1 MSFRVVRD
9 SKFRHVF
16 GQALRKEQCFDHIRI
31 TKNSWD
37 SNFCAVNPKFLA
49 IVTEAAGGGAFLV
62 VTLKQTGKV
71 DPNAPLVTG
80 HKGAVLDIQWCPFD
94 DNIIASASDDAIVR
108 VWCIPD
114 GGLTDNLTEPAAE
127 LIGHQRRVGMVA
139 WHPSAQ
145 NILLSAGS
153 DNRIIIWDVGT
164 AEAVTVIEHPDFAF
178 HCAWNWDGSKV
189 ATTCKDRKV
198 RIYDARTGEC
208 EAEGE
213 GHEGRK
219 PQRIAYLKNDLILT
233 TGFSRMSERQYALRS
248 ESNLSEP
255 IVLEVLDTSN
265 GVLFPF
271 YDPDVNL
278 LYLCAK
284 GDSNIRYFEITDKA
298 PHIHYINTFQSS
310 EPQRGMCW
318 MPKRGCDAL
327 SCEIARFY
335 KLHTKGLCE
344 VISFMVPRKSDL
356 FQNDIYPDTQADTPA
371 LTAEEWIAGETKP
384 PVLLSLRE
392 GYQTKSLTEGGK
404 GLATGLKKKPNPR
417 LTMTESSTVG
427 APQQNPPSTNDTD
440 NSSKMTYQ
448 DNTKTASSES
458 SEPVFK
464 RPTPVSKDGESQQM
478 SARETYEML
487 CQRKCQTNGSSKT
500 LASPRSLNPP
510 NNTHDSEHTNN
521 SSSLLSTYQL
531 PPIEVTKINEDVKRV
546 QKLNDELSTRVK
558 ELSDELHKMKAIV
571 LKHEVRIR
579 DLERM
584 NSNDE
589 E

>member
-16 GQALRKEQCFDHIRI
+16 GQALRKEQCYDNIRI

-62 VTLKQTGKV
+62 LTLKQTGKI
-71 DPNAPLVTG
+71 DANAPLVAG

-114 GGLTDNLTEPAAE
+114 GGLNQALTEPAAE
-127 LIGHQRRVGMVA
+127 LVGHERRVGMVL

-145 NILLSAGS
+145 NILLSSGS

-164 AEAVTVIEHPDFAF
+164 AEAITVIEHPDLAF
-178 HCAWNWDGSKV
+178 HCAWSWDGSRL

-219 PQRIAYLKNDLILT
+219 PQRLAYLKNDLILT
-233 TGFSRMSERQYALRS
+233 TGFGRMSERQYALRS
-248 ESNLSEP
+248 ATNLSEP
-255 IVLEVLDTSN
+255 IVQEFIDTSN

-284 GDSNIRYFEITDKA
+284 GDSNIRYFEITDKY
-298 PHIHYINTFQSS
+298 PHIHYINTYQSS
-310 EPQRGMCW
+310 DPQRGLCW

-344 VISFMVPRKSDL
+344 VISLKVPRKSDL
-356 FQNDIYPDTQADTPA
+356 FQNDIYPDTQADVPA
-371 LTAEEWIAGETKP
+371 LTAEEWIAGETKT
-384 PVLLSLRE
+384 PVLFSLGA
-392 GYQTKSLTEGGK
+392 GYQTKGLEGGK
-404 GLATGLKKKPNPR
+404 GLATGLKKKP
-417 LTMTESSTVG
+417 
-427 APQQNPPSTNDTD
+427 PPVTGGEQEEYRSRVAAAVNALKNHGDSRNG
-440 NSSKMTYQ
+440 NSR
-448 DNTKTASSES
+448 N
-458 SEPVFK
+458 
-464 RPTPVSKDGESQQM
+464 
-478 SARETYEML
+478 
-487 CQRKCQTNGSSKT
+487 
-500 LASPRSLNPP
+500 LASPRSIDSVAEDSTVQNRLNNNHNQPP
-510 NNTHDSEHTNN
+510 
-521 SSSLLSTYQL
+521 SLQQQQPL
-531 PPIEVTKINEDVKRV
+531 VTAQDIKTA
-546 QKLNDELSTRVK
+546 DELKRTQKSNEELSVKVK

-579 DLERM
+579 DLEKL
-584 NSNDE
+584 NSNDDD
-589 E
+589 